1 MKKASIV
8 VKLLAVIVLLTFI
21 VACNKNTDV
30 SNINTD
36 DKATKNISRSD
47 NKIDKVEDNTAKDNE
62 IKEKARAV
70 IYDTNIKELKK
81 EEKTGQ
87 NIPAASIDIVGLKKR
102 SDGYSVFA
110 NIIEMTYKF
119 DNGIFDNDSGALYSI
134 RYDMDLDFK
143 IVKEYQVED
152 GDRFIPSIREM
163 AENDEKLVEKMMGS
177 QDSFSSKYDIIMEE
191 LKKNAEIAGLKNFSH
206 KKNEIPGYEKDVREI
221 DDDTPDG
228 VICIIKNKDY
238 NKAQEERKEIVPSTV
253 AGKHAVYAPCI
264 WYHEKTGICVK
275 NTVWYYD

>member
-1 MKKASIV
+1 MKKSAV
-8 VKLLAVIVLLTFI
+8 LKFLAVICLLSFI
-21 VACNKNTDV
+21 VACNENTDISKKNTDD
-30 SNINTD
+30 N
-36 DKATKNISRSD
+36 ATKNISQSD
-47 NKIDKVEDNTAKDNE
+47 DKVDKASEKTLQDDE

-70 IYDTNIKELKK
+70 IYDTKIKELKK

-119 DNGIFDNDSGALYSI
+119 DNGIFDNDSGALFPI

-143 IVKEYQVED
+143 IVKTYEVED
-152 GDRFIPSIREM
+152 GERSIPSIREM
-163 AENDEKLVEKMMGS
+163 ADNDEKLIEKMMGS
-177 QDSFSSKYDIIMEE
+177 QDSFSSKYDIIMED

-238 NKAQEERKEIVPSTV
+238 DKVQEERKEIVPSTV
-253 AGKHAVYAPCI
+253 AGKHAAYAPCI

-275 NTVWYYD
+275 NTVWYYN

>member
-47 NKIDKVEDNTAKDNE
+47 NKIDKVEDNTAKDDE

-70 IYDTNIKELKK
+70 IYDTKIKELKK

-119 DNGIFDNDSGALYSI
+119 DNGIFDNDSGALFPI

-143 IVKEYQVED
+143 IVKTYEVED
-152 GDRFIPSIREM
+152 GERSIPSIREM
-163 AENDEKLVEKMMGS
+163 AENDEKLIEKMMGS
-177 QDSFSSKYDIIMEE
+177 TDSFSSKYDVLMEE
-191 LKKNAEIAGLKNFSH
+191 IKKNAEIAGLKNFSH

-238 NKAQEERKEIVPSTV
+238 DKVQEERKEIVPSTV
-253 AGKHAVYAPCI
+253 AGKHAAYAPCI

-275 NTVWYYD
+275 KTFWYYN

>member
-1 MKKASIV
+1 MKKSTVLKFLSVIY
-8 VKLLAVIVLLTFI
+8 LLSFI
-21 VACNKNTDV
+21 VACNENTDISKKNTDD
-30 SNINTD
+30 N
-36 DKATKNISRSD
+36 ATKNISQSD
-47 NKIDKVEDNTAKDNE
+47 EKVDKASEKTLQDDE

-70 IYDTNIKELKK
+70 IYDTKIKELKK

-119 DNGIFDNDSGALYSI
+119 DNGIFDNDSGALFPI

-143 IVKEYQVED
+143 IVKTYEVED
-152 GDRFIPSIREM
+152 GERSIPSIREM

-177 QDSFSSKYDIIMEE
+177 PDSFSSKYDVLMEE
-191 LKKNAEIAGLKNFSH
+191 IKKNAEIAGLKNFSH
-206 KKNEIPGYEKDVREI
+206 KKNEIRGYEKDVREI

-228 VICIIKNKDY
+228 VICIIKNKEYD
-238 NKAQEERKEIVPSTV
+238 KVQEERKEIVPSTV
-253 AGKHAVYAPCI
+253 AGKHAAYAPCI

-275 NTVWYYD
+275 NTVWYYN

>member
-1 MKKASIV
+1 MKKSAV
-8 VKLLAVIVLLTFI
+8 LKFFAVICLLSFI
-21 VACNKNTDV
+21 VACNENTDISKKNTED
-30 SNINTD
+30 NA
-36 DKATKNISRSD
+36 KKNISQSD
-47 NKIDKVEDNTAKDNE
+47 DKVDKASEKTLQDDE

-81 EEKTGQ
+81 EEKSGQ

-119 DNGIFDNDSGALYSI
+119 DNGIFDNDSGALFSI

-143 IVKEYQVED
+143 IVKTYQVED
-152 GDRFIPSIREM
+152 GERFIPSIREM
-163 AENDEKLVEKMMGS
+163 VEKDEKLAEKMMGS
-177 QDSFSSKYDIIMEE
+177 TDSFSSKYDVLMEE
-191 LKKNAEIAGLKNFSH
+191 IKKNAEIAGLKNFSY

-238 NKAQEERKEIVPSTV
+238 DKVQEERKEIVPSTV
-253 AGKHAVYAPCI
+253 AGKHTVYAPCI

-275 NTVWYYD
+275 NTVWYDN

>member
-1 MKKASIV
+1 MKKSAV
-8 VKLLAVIVLLTFI
+8 LNFLAVICLLTFI
-21 VACNKNTDV
+21 VACNENTDISKKNTED
-30 SNINTD
+30 NA
-36 DKATKNISRSD
+36 KKNISQSD
-47 NKIDKVEDNTAKDNE
+47 DKVDKASEKTLQDDE

-70 IYDTNIKELKK
+70 IYDTKIKELKK

-119 DNGIFDNDSGALYSI
+119 DNGIFDNDSGALFPI

-143 IVKEYQVED
+143 IVKTYEVED
-152 GDRFIPSIREM
+152 GERSIPSIREM
-163 AENDEKLVEKMMGS
+163 AENDEKLIEKMMGS
-177 QDSFSSKYDIIMEE
+177 TDSFSSKYYVLMEE
-191 LKKNAEIAGLKNFSH
+191 IKKNAEIAGLKNFSH
-206 KKNEIPGYEKDVREI
+206 NKNEIPGYEKDVREI
-221 DDDTPDG
+221 DDYTPDG

-238 NKAQEERKEIVPSTV
+238 DKVQEERKEIVPSTV
-253 AGKHAVYAPCI
+253 AGKHAAYAPCI

-275 NTVWYYD
+275 NTVWYYN

>member
-1 MKKASIV
+1 MKKSAV
-8 VKLLAVIVLLTFI
+8 LNFLAVICLLTFI
-21 VACNKNTDV
+21 VACNENTDISKKNTDD
-30 SNINTD
+30 N
-36 DKATKNISRSD
+36 ATKNISQSD
-47 NKIDKVEDNTAKDNE
+47 DKVDKASEKTLQDDE

-70 IYDTNIKELKK
+70 IYDTKIKELKK

-119 DNGIFDNDSGALYSI
+119 DNGIFDNDSGALFSI

-143 IVKEYQVED
+143 IVKTYQVED
-152 GDRFIPSIREM
+152 GERFIPSIREM
-163 AENDEKLVEKMMGS
+163 AENDEKLAEKMIGS
-177 QDSFSSKYDIIMEE
+177 QDSFSSKHDIIMED
-191 LKKNAEIAGLKNFSH
+191 LKKNAEIAGLKNFSY

-238 NKAQEERKEIVPSTV
+238 DKAQEERKEIVPSTV
-253 AGKHAVYAPCI
+253 AGKHTVYAPCI

-275 NTVWYYD
+275 NTVWYDN

>member
-1 MKKASIV
+1 MKKSAV
-8 VKLLAVIVLLTFI
+8 LKFLAVICLLSFI
-21 VACNKNTDV
+21 VACNENTDISKKNTDD
-30 SNINTD
+30 N
-36 DKATKNISRSD
+36 ATKNISQSD
-47 NKIDKVEDNTAKDNE
+47 DKVDKASEKTLQDDE

-70 IYDTNIKELKK
+70 IYDTKIKELKK

-119 DNGIFDNDSGALYSI
+119 DNGIFDNDSGALFPI

-143 IVKEYQVED
+143 IVKTYEVED
-152 GDRFIPSIREM
+152 GERSIPSIREM
-163 AENDEKLVEKMMGS
+163 ADNDEKLIEKMMGS
-177 QDSFSSKYDIIMEE
+177 QDSFSSKYDIIMED

-238 NKAQEERKEIVPSTV
+238 DKVQEERKEIVPSTV
-253 AGKHAVYAPCI
+253 AGKHAAYAPYI

-275 NTVWYYD
+275 NTVWYYN

>member
-1 MKKASIV
+1 VIY
-8 VKLLAVIVLLTFI
+8 LLSFI
-21 VACNKNTDV
+21 VACNENTDISKKNTED
-30 SNINTD
+30 N
-36 DKATKNISRSD
+36 ATKNISQSD
-47 NKIDKVEDNTAKDNE
+47 NKIDKVEDNTAKDDE

-70 IYDTNIKELKK
+70 IYDTKIKELKK

-119 DNGIFDNDSGALYSI
+119 DNGIFDNDSGALFPI

-143 IVKEYQVED
+143 IVKTYEVED
-152 GDRFIPSIREM
+152 GERSIPSIREM
-163 AENDEKLVEKMMGS
+163 AENDEKLIEKMMGS
-177 QDSFSSKYDIIMEE
+177 TDSFSSKYYVLMEE
-191 LKKNAEIAGLKNFSH
+191 IKKNAEIEGLKNFSH

-238 NKAQEERKEIVPSTV
+238 DKVQEERKEIVPSTV
-253 AGKHAVYAPCI
+253 AGKHAAYAPCI

-275 NTVWYYD
+275 KTFWYYN

>member
-1 MKKASIV
+1 MKKSAV
-8 VKLLAVIVLLTFI
+8 LNFLAVICLLTFI
-21 VACNKNTDV
+21 VACNENTDISKKNTED
-30 SNINTD
+30 NA
-36 DKATKNISRSD
+36 KKNISQSD
-47 NKIDKVEDNTAKDNE
+47 DKVDKASEKTLQDDE

-81 EEKTGQ
+81 EEKIRQ
-87 NIPAASIDIVGLKKR
+87 NIPAVAVDIVGLKKR
-102 SDGYSVFA
+102 SNGYSVFA

-119 DNGIFDNDSGALYSI
+119 DNGIFDNDSGALFSI

-143 IVKEYQVED
+143 IVKTYQVED
-152 GDRFIPSIREM
+152 GERFIPSIREM
-163 AENDEKLVEKMMGS
+163 VEKDEKLAEKMMGS
-177 QDSFSSKYDIIMEE
+177 TDSFSSKYDVLMEE
-191 LKKNAEIAGLKNFSH
+191 IKKNAEIAGLKNFSY

-238 NKAQEERKEIVPSTV
+238 DKVQEERKEIVPSTV
-253 AGKHAVYAPCI
+253 AGKHTVYAPCI

-275 NTVWYYD
+275 NTVWYDN

>member
-1 MKKASIV
+1 MKKSAV
-8 VKLLAVIVLLTFI
+8 LKFFAVICLLSFI
-21 VACNKNTDV
+21 VACNENTDISKKNTDD
-30 SNINTD
+30 N
-36 DKATKNISRSD
+36 ATKNISQSD
-47 NKIDKVEDNTAKDNE
+47 DKVDKASEKTLQDDE

-70 IYDTNIKELKK
+70 IYDTKIKELKK

-119 DNGIFDNDSGALYSI
+119 DNGIFDNDSGALFPI

-143 IVKEYQVED
+143 IVKTYEVED
-152 GDRFIPSIREM
+152 GERSIPSIREM
-163 AENDEKLVEKMMGS
+163 AENDEKLIEKMMGS
-177 QDSFSSKYDIIMEE
+177 TDSFSSKYYVLMEE
-191 LKKNAEIAGLKNFSH
+191 IKKNAEIAGLKNFSH
-206 KKNEIPGYEKDVREI
+206 NKNEIPGYEKDVREI
-221 DDDTPDG
+221 DDYTPDG

-238 NKAQEERKEIVPSTV
+238 DKVQEERKEIVPSTV
-253 AGKHAVYAPCI
+253 AGKHAAYAPCI

-275 NTVWYYD
+275 NTVWYYN

>member
-1 MKKASIV
+1 MKKSSIV
-8 VKLLAVIVLLTFI
+8 VKLLAVICLLSFI
-21 VACNKNTDV
+21 VACNENTDISKKNTED
-30 SNINTD
+30 N
-36 DKATKNISRSD
+36 ATKNISQSD
-47 NKIDKVEDNTAKDNE
+47 DKIDKVEDNAAKDNE

-70 IYDTNIKELKK
+70 IYDTKIKELKK

-87 NIPAASIDIVGLKKR
+87 NIPAVSIDIVGLKKR

-119 DNGIFDNDSGALYSI
+119 DNGIFDNDSGALFPI

-152 GDRFIPSIREM
+152 GERFIPSIREM
-163 AENDEKLVEKMMGS
+163 VEKDEKLAEKMIGS
-177 QDSFSSKYDIIMEE
+177 QDSFSSKYDIIMED
-191 LKKNAEIAGLKNFSH
+191 LKKNAEIAGLKNFSY

-238 NKAQEERKEIVPSTV
+238 DKAQEERKEIVPSTV
-253 AGKHAVYAPCI
+253 AGKHTVYAPCI

-275 NTVWYYD
+275 NTVWYDN

>member
-1 MKKASIV
+1 MKKSAV
-8 VKLLAVIVLLTFI
+8 LEFLAVICLLSFI
-21 VACNKNTDV
+21 VACNENTDISKKNTED
-30 SNINTD
+30 N
-36 DKATKNISRSD
+36 ATKNISQSD
-47 NKIDKVEDNTAKDNE
+47 DKIDKVVDNTSKDDE

-81 EEKTGQ
+81 EEKIRQ

-119 DNGIFDNDSGALYSI
+119 DNGIFDNDSGALFPI

-143 IVKEYQVED
+143 IVKTYEVED
-152 GDRFIPSIREM
+152 GERSIPSIREM
-163 AENDEKLVEKMMGS
+163 ADNDEKLIEKMMGS
-177 QDSFSSKYDIIMEE
+177 QDSFSSKYDIIMED

-238 NKAQEERKEIVPSTV
+238 DKVQEERKEIVPSTV
-253 AGKHAVYAPCI
+253 AGKHAAYAPCI

-275 NTVWYYD
+275 NTVWYYN

>member
-1 MKKASIV
+1 MKKSAV
-8 VKLLAVIVLLTFI
+8 LKFWAVICLLSFI
-21 VACNKNTDV
+21 VACNENTDISKKNTDD
-30 SNINTD
+30 N
-36 DKATKNISRSD
+36 ATKNISQSD
-47 NKIDKVEDNTAKDNE
+47 DKVDKASEKTLQDDE

-70 IYDTNIKELKK
+70 IYDTKIKELKK

-119 DNGIFDNDSGALYSI
+119 DNGIFDNDSGALFPI

-143 IVKEYQVED
+143 IVKTYEVED
-152 GDRFIPSIREM
+152 GERSIPSIREM
-163 AENDEKLVEKMMGS
+163 ADNDEKLIEKMMGS
-177 QDSFSSKYDIIMEE
+177 QDSFSSKYDIIMED

-238 NKAQEERKEIVPSTV
+238 DKVQEERKEIVPSTV
-253 AGKHAVYAPCI
+253 AGKHAAYAPCI

-275 NTVWYYD
+275 NTVWYYN

>member
-1 MKKASIV
+1 MKKSAV
-8 VKLLAVIVLLTFI
+8 LKFFAVIYLLSFI
-21 VACNKNTDV
+21 VACNENTDV
-30 SNINTD
+30 SKTNTD
-36 DKATKNISRSD
+36 DKAKKNISQSD
-47 NKIDKVEDNTAKDNE
+47 DKIDKVEDNAAKDNE

-70 IYDTNIKELKK
+70 IYDTKIKELKK

-119 DNGIFDNDSGALYSI
+119 DNGIFDNDSGALFPI

-143 IVKEYQVED
+143 IVKIYEVED
-152 GDRFIPSIREM
+152 GERSIPSIREM
-163 AENDEKLVEKMMGS
+163 AENDEKLIEKMMGS
-177 QDSFSSKYDIIMEE
+177 TDSFSSKYYVLMEE
-191 LKKNAEIAGLKNFSH
+191 IKKNAEIAGLKNFSH

-238 NKAQEERKEIVPSTV
+238 DKVQEERKEIVPSTV
-253 AGKHAVYAPCI
+253 AGKHAAYAPCI

-275 NTVWYYD
+275 KTFWYYN

>member
-1 MKKASIV
+1 MKKSAV
-8 VKLLAVIVLLTFI
+8 LKFFAVICLLSFI
-21 VACNKNTDV
+21 VACNENTDISKKNTDD
-30 SNINTD
+30 N
-36 DKATKNISRSD
+36 ATKNISQSD
-47 NKIDKVEDNTAKDNE
+47 DKVDKASEKTLQDDE

-81 EEKTGQ
+81 EEKSGQ

-119 DNGIFDNDSGALYSI
+119 DNGIFDNDSGALFSI

-143 IVKEYQVED
+143 IVKTYQVED
-152 GDRFIPSIREM
+152 GERFIPSIREM
-163 AENDEKLVEKMMGS
+163 VEKDEKLAEKMMGS
-177 QDSFSSKYDIIMEE
+177 TDSFSSKYDVLMEE
-191 LKKNAEIAGLKNFSH
+191 IKKNAEIAGLKNFSY

-238 NKAQEERKEIVPSTV
+238 DKVQEERKEIVPSTV
-253 AGKHAVYAPCI
+253 AGKHTVYAPCI

-275 NTVWYYD
+275 NTVWYDN

>member
-1 MKKASIV
+1 VLLCNQQSKARLQQSDDKVDKASE
-8 VKLLAVIVLLTFI
+8 KTLQ
-21 VACNKNTDV
+21 
-30 SNINTD
+30 D
-36 DKATKNISRSD
+36 D
-47 NKIDKVEDNTAKDNE
+47 E

-81 EEKTGQ
+81 EEKIRQ
-87 NIPAASIDIVGLKKR
+87 NIPAVAVDIVGLKKR
-102 SDGYSVFA
+102 SNGYSVFA

-119 DNGIFDNDSGALYSI
+119 DNGIFDNDSGALFSI

-143 IVKEYQVED
+143 IVKTYQVED
-152 GDRFIPSIREM
+152 GERFIPSIREM
-163 AENDEKLVEKMMGS
+163 VEKDEKLAEKMMGS
-177 QDSFSSKYDIIMEE
+177 TDSFSSKYDVLMEE
-191 LKKNAEIAGLKNFSH
+191 IKKNAEIAGLKNFSY

-238 NKAQEERKEIVPSTV
+238 DKVQEERKEIVPSTV
-253 AGKHAVYAPCI
+253 AGKHTVYAPCI

-275 NTVWYYD
+275 NTVWYDN

>member
-1 MKKASIV
+1 MKKSAV
-8 VKLLAVIVLLTFI
+8 LNFLAVICLLTFI
-21 VACNKNTDV
+21 VACNENTDISKKNTED
-30 SNINTD
+30 NA
-36 DKATKNISRSD
+36 KKNISQSD
-47 NKIDKVEDNTAKDNE
+47 DKVDKASEKTLQDDE

-81 EEKTGQ
+81 EEKIRQ
-87 NIPAASIDIVGLKKR
+87 NIPAVAVDIVGLKKR
-102 SDGYSVFA
+102 SNGYSVFA

-119 DNGIFDNDSGALYSI
+119 DNGIFDNDSGALFSI

-143 IVKEYQVED
+143 IVKTYQVED
-152 GDRFIPSIREM
+152 GERFIPSIREM
-163 AENDEKLVEKMMGS
+163 VEKDEKLAEKMIGS
-177 QDSFSSKYDIIMEE
+177 QDSFSYKYDIIMED
-191 LKKNAEIAGLKNFSH
+191 LKKNAEIAGLKNFLY

-238 NKAQEERKEIVPSTV
+238 DKVQEERKEIVPSTV
-253 AGKHAVYAPCI
+253 AGKHTVYAPCI

-275 NTVWYYD
+275 NTVWYDN

>member
-1 MKKASIV
+1 MKKSAV
-8 VKLLAVIVLLTFI
+8 LKFLAVICLLSFI
-21 VACNKNTDV
+21 VACNENTDISEKNTDD
-30 SNINTD
+30 N
-36 DKATKNISRSD
+36 ATKNVSQSD
-47 NKIDKVEDNTAKDNE
+47 DKVDKASEKTLQDDE

-81 EEKTGQ
+81 EEKIRQ
-87 NIPAASIDIVGLKKR
+87 NIPAVAVDIVGLKKR
-102 SDGYSVFA
+102 SNGYSVFA

-119 DNGIFDNDSGALYSI
+119 DNGIFDNDSGALFSI

-143 IVKEYQVED
+143 IVKTYQVED
-152 GDRFIPSIREM
+152 GERFIPSIREM
-163 AENDEKLVEKMMGS
+163 VEKDEKLAEKMIGS
-177 QDSFSSKYDIIMEE
+177 QDSFSYKYDIIMED
-191 LKKNAEIAGLKNFSH
+191 LKKNAEIAGLKNFLY

-238 NKAQEERKEIVPSTV
+238 DKVQEERKEIVPSTV

-264 WYHEKTGICVK
+264 YYHEKTGVCVK
-275 NTVWYYD
+275 NTVWYDN

>member
-1 MKKASIV
+1 MKKSAV
-8 VKLLAVIVLLTFI
+8 LKFFAVICLLSFI
-21 VACNKNTDV
+21 VACNENTDV
-30 SNINTD
+30 SKKNTED
-36 DKATKNISRSD
+36 NATKNISQSD
-47 NKIDKVEDNTAKDNE
+47 NKINKVEDNTAKDNE

-70 IYDTNIKELKK
+70 IYDTKIKELKK

-87 NIPAASIDIVGLKKR
+87 NIPAASIDIAGLKKR

-119 DNGIFDNDSGALYSI
+119 DNGIFDNDSGALFPI

-143 IVKEYQVED
+143 IVKIYEVED
-152 GDRFIPSIREM
+152 GERSIPSIREM
-163 AENDEKLVEKMMGS
+163 AENDEKLIEKMMGS
-177 QDSFSSKYDIIMEE
+177 TDSFSSKYYVLMEE
-191 LKKNAEIAGLKNFSH
+191 IKKNAEIAGLKNFSH

-238 NKAQEERKEIVPSTV
+238 DKVQEERKEIVPSTV
-253 AGKHAVYAPCI
+253 AGKHAAYAPCI

-275 NTVWYYD
+275 NTVWYDN

>member
-1 MKKASIV
+1 MKKSAV
-8 VKLLAVIVLLTFI
+8 LKFLAVICLLSFI
-21 VACNKNTDV
+21 VACNENTDI
-30 SNINTD
+30 SKKSTD
-36 DKATKNISRSD
+36 DNATKNISQSD
-47 NKIDKVEDNTAKDNE
+47 DKVDKASEKTLQDDE

-70 IYDTNIKELKK
+70 IYDTKIKELKK

-119 DNGIFDNDSGALYSI
+119 DNGIFDNDSGALFPI

-143 IVKEYQVED
+143 IVKTYEVED
-152 GDRFIPSIREM
+152 GERSIPSIREM
-163 AENDEKLVEKMMGS
+163 ADNDEKLIEKMMGS
-177 QDSFSSKYDIIMEE
+177 QDSFSSKYDIIMED

-238 NKAQEERKEIVPSTV
+238 DKVQEERKEIVPSTV
-253 AGKHAVYAPCI
+253 AGKHAAYAPCI

-275 NTVWYYD
+275 NTDWYYN

>member
-1 MKKASIV
+1 MKKSAV
-8 VKLLAVIVLLTFI
+8 LKFLAVICLLSFL
-21 VACNKNTDV
+21 VACNENTDISKKNTED
-30 SNINTD
+30 NA
-36 DKATKNISRSD
+36 KKNISQSD
-47 NKIDKVEDNTAKDNE
+47 DKVDKASEKTLQDDE

-81 EEKTGQ
+81 EEKIRQ
-87 NIPAASIDIVGLKKR
+87 NIPAIAVDIVGLKKR
-102 SDGYSVFA
+102 SNGYSVFA

-119 DNGIFDNDSGALYSI
+119 DNGIFDNDSGALFSI

-143 IVKEYQVED
+143 IVKTYQVED
-152 GDRFIPSIREM
+152 GERFIPSIREM
-163 AENDEKLVEKMMGS
+163 VEKDEKLAEKMIGS
-177 QDSFSSKYDIIMEE
+177 QDSFSSKYDIIMED
-191 LKKNAEIAGLKNFSH
+191 LKKNAEIAGLKNFSY

-238 NKAQEERKEIVPSTV
+238 DKAQEERKEILPSTV
-253 AGKHAVYAPCI
+253 AGKHTVYAPCI

-275 NTVWYYD
+275 NTVWYDN

>member
-1 MKKASIV
+1 MKKSAV
-8 VKLLAVIVLLTFI
+8 LKFLAVICLLTFI
-21 VACNKNTDV
+21 VACNENTDISKKNTED
-30 SNINTD
+30 N
-36 DKATKNISRSD
+36 ATKNISQSD

-70 IYDTNIKELKK
+70 IYDTKIKELKK

-87 NIPAASIDIVGLKKR
+87 NIPAASIDIVGLKKS
-102 SDGYSVFA
+102 SDGYSIFA
-110 NIIEMTYKF
+110 NIIEMTYKI
-119 DNGIFDNDSGALYSI
+119 DNGIFDNDSGALFPI

-143 IVKEYQVED
+143 IVKTYQVED
-152 GDRFIPSIREM
+152 GERFISSIREM
-163 AENDEKLVEKMMGS
+163 AENDEKLAEKMISS
-177 QDSFSSKYDIIMEE
+177 QDSFSSKYDVLMKEI
-191 LKKNAEIAGLKNFSH
+191 KKNAEIAGLKNFSY

-238 NKAQEERKEIVPSTV
+238 DKAQEERKEIVPSGV

-275 NTVWYYD
+275 NTVWYDN

>member
-1 MKKASIV
+1 MKKSAV
-8 VKLLAVIVLLTFI
+8 LKFLAVICLLSFI
-21 VACNKNTDV
+21 VACNENTDISKKNTED
-30 SNINTD
+30 N
-36 DKATKNISRSD
+36 ATKNISQSD
-47 NKIDKVEDNTAKDNE
+47 NKINKVEDNTAKDNE

-70 IYDTNIKELKK
+70 IYDTKIKELKK

-87 NIPAASIDIVGLKKR
+87 NIPAASIDIAGLKKR

-119 DNGIFDNDSGALYSI
+119 DNGIFDNDSGALFPI
-134 RYDMDLDFK
+134 RYDMNLDFK
-143 IVKEYQVED
+143 IVKTYEVED
-152 GDRFIPSIREM
+152 GERSIPSIREM
-163 AENDEKLVEKMMGS
+163 AENDEKLIEKMMGS
-177 QDSFSSKYDIIMEE
+177 PDSFSSKYDVLMEE
-191 LKKNAEIAGLKNFSH
+191 IKKNAEIAGLKNFSH

-238 NKAQEERKEIVPSTV
+238 DKAQEERKEIVPSTV

-275 NTVWYYD
+275 KTVWYYN

>member
-1 MKKASIV
+1 MKKSTVLKFLSVIY
-8 VKLLAVIVLLTFI
+8 LLSFI
-21 VACNKNTDV
+21 VACNENTDISKKNTED
-30 SNINTD
+30 N
-36 DKATKNISRSD
+36 ATKNISQSD
-47 NKIDKVEDNTAKDNE
+47 NKIDKVEDNTAKDDE

-70 IYDTNIKELKK
+70 IYDTKIKELKK

-119 DNGIFDNDSGALYSI
+119 DNGIFDNDSGALFPI

-143 IVKEYQVED
+143 IVKTYEVED
-152 GDRFIPSIREM
+152 GERSIPSIREM
-163 AENDEKLVEKMMGS
+163 AENDEKLIEKMMGS
-177 QDSFSSKYDIIMEE
+177 TDSFSSKYYVLMEE
-191 LKKNAEIAGLKNFSH
+191 IKKNAEIEGLKNFSH

-238 NKAQEERKEIVPSTV
+238 DKAQEERKEIVPSGV
-253 AGKHAVYAPCI
+253 AGKHAAYAPCI

-275 NTVWYYD
+275 KTFWYYN